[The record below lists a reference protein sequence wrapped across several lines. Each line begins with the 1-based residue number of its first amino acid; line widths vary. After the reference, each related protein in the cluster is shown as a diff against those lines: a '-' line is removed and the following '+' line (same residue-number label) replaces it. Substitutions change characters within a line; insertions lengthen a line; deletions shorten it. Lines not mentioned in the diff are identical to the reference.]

1 MELLLMKK
9 SIGSWLMWVIPA
21 MIVIIAVIPALY
33 FLTHIADSEFLDNS
47 MGNWFA
53 TMTGVIVGIPIALW
67 LSRRQ
72 QKEQEKKEQEAR
84 EREALVRKT
93 KILRLV
99 KTELE
104 HNRDQLLASKE
115 EGVTQRVVFVNGLKD
130 ELWSAFSD
138 GGELQWIR
146 DLQLLYVISF
156 AYHYIR
162 RVIYLE
168 KIYMEVKHFPGPPS
182 SYPITP
188 GEDLIRGLIDFDP
201 VVLQSIEQALEEID
215 KSIAALESAR
225 KG

>member
-1 MELLLMKK
+1 MKK
-9 SIGSWLMWVIPA
+9 SVVSWLMWV
-21 MIVIIAVIPALY
+21 MIVIIAVISVLY
-33 FLTHIADSEFLDNS
+33 FLTHITDSEFLDNS
-47 MGNWFA
+47 MGNCFA

-84 EREALVRKT
+84 EREASIRKT

-104 HNRDQLLASKE
+104 YNRDQLLAGKE
-115 EGVTQRVVFVNGLKD
+115 ETDGVTKRVVFVNGLKD

-146 DLQLLYVISF
+146 DLQLLHVISF

-168 KIYMEVKHFPGPPS
+168 KIYMEVKHFPGLPS
-182 SYPITP
+182 PYPTTP
-188 GEDLIRGLIDFDP
+188 SEDLIRGLIDFDP

-215 KSIAALESAR
+215 KSMAALESAG